1 MILGNSVYNWWYNG
15 VGGFG
20 GWMIFILLAI
30 VAVAYVLFDSSN
42 RGIKA
47 PGWRL
52 ATVLP
57 LLLFVPTILVRY
69 LLNPLTITPTA
80 PEWSMVLGVLGTI
93 IAIAAGVGYAVTYW
107 GVTPPTTASQ
117 SVPPPVIFA
126 PPVPPV
132 ARPVER
138 ASRESAAKPQRDS
151 AGAWLVEE
159 ASNRQHTLYRGD
171 TKLGRRTDNDVVF
184 SDLTVSKEQALIRA
198 EGNTFTLYDRG
209 SSAGTFVNG
218 QRVQGPVILYHGDTI
233 EMGEVKLVFI
243 TSQR

>member
-80 PEWSMVLGVLGTI
+80 PEWSMVLGVIGAI

-107 GVTPPTTASQ
+107 GVTPPATTSQ
-117 SVPPPVIFA
+117 SAPPPVILA
-126 PPVPPV
+126 PPAPPM

-138 ASRESAAKPQRDS
+138 APREPAAKPQRDA

-159 ASNRQHTLYRGD
+159 ASNRQHILYRGD

-209 SSAGTFVNG
+209 SSGGTFVNG

-233 EMGEVKLVFI
+233 EMGEVKLVFV

>member
-20 GWMIFILLAI
+20 GWMIFMLLAL
-30 VAVAYVLFDSSN
+30 VAVAYVFFDSSN
-42 RGIKA
+42 RNIRA

-52 ATVLP
+52 ATLLP

-80 PEWSMVLGVLGTI
+80 PEWSMVLGVLGSI

-107 GVTPPTTASQ
+107 GVTPPMTQSQAGPSPVVPAS
-117 SVPPPVIFA
+117 
-126 PPVPPV
+126 PVPPV

-138 ASRESAAKPQRDS
+138 VPQAPTPKPKRDS
-151 AGAWLVEE
+151 SGAWLVEE
-159 ASNRQHTLYRGD
+159 ANNRQHTVYRGD
-171 TKLGRRTDNDVVF
+171 TKLGRRSDNDLVF
-184 SDLTVSKEQALIRA
+184 NDLTVSKEQALIRA

-209 SSAGTFVNG
+209 SSGGTFVNG
-218 QRVQGPVILYHGDTI
+218 QRVRGPVILYHGDTI
-233 EMGEVKLVFI
+233 EMGEVRLTFV
-243 TSQR
+243 TSQQ